1 MAGRRLNLT
10 EKKIQD
16 MIKKGCGKGTGS
28 DYIPWLK
35 IGSFASNGRGNRVAD
50 ENGRVHHMFSDL
62 EANFF
67 YILAWDNNVIDI
79 REQYNLGDS
88 KETIEIA
95 EMLGYRHPMVP
106 GTSQPNVM
114 TTDFLVTMKNN
125 DKNCYIAYAVK
136 PSIELEKTNVL
147 KKLAIEE
154 VYWKRRGVQFLI
166 VTENSYNKQKAK
178 NIGKFFGKI
187 CSMSDDDYPLL
198 SAGSY
203 EMLLSDLIHYQNE
216 RISTV
221 CSNID
226 QKFQYDEGMTLATLF
241 YLVGMKRIEV
251 ELEKKF
257 VGTQIIRDVINLE
270 SVASEMSLIQ
280 EEEQY
285 EHNA

>member
-16 MIKKGCGKGTGS
+16 MIKKGCGQGTGS

-88 KETIEIA
+88 KETMEIA

-125 DKNCYIAYAVK
+125 DKNCYIVYSVK

-154 VYWKRRGVQFLI
+154 VYWKRRGVKFLI

-198 SAGSY
+198 REGGY
-203 EMLLSDLIHYQNE
+203 ETLLSDLLHYQNE

-226 QKFQYDEGMTLATLF
+226 KELNYEEGITLSTLF

-251 ELEKKF
+251 NLEKRF
-257 VGTQIIRDVINLE
+257 IGTQIINEVINLE
-270 SVASEMSLIQ
+270 SVERELNYMK